1 MRFLS
6 LLLLTIT
13 FLGCK
18 EAAPEKKF
26 ISAPSL
32 IEQQVRHIDT
42 SLYSIK
48 KYSSTDTLE
57 SDTLFIPRENFR
69 KEVYAFL
76 SIPDLSNPKKAR
88 SFNEESRYDELLK
101 RVIISYTPVDALNEP
116 YQRIELFVEPNM
128 AAGDQVKTILTTRR
142 QGDRNGFEQE
152 ELIWQMD
159 RSCTRILTTRQPG
172 GAEQLRTEKWSW
184 NE

>member
-13 FLGCK
+13 FLSCK

-42 SLYSIK
+42 SLFSIK
-48 KYSSTDTLE
+48 KYISRDTVV
-57 SDTLFIPRENFR
+57 SDTIYIPRENFR
-69 KEVYAFL
+69 KEVSAFL
-76 SIPDLSNPKKAR
+76 NIPDLSDAKKAR
-88 SFNEESRYDELLK
+88 SFNEETRYDELLK
-101 RVIISYTPVDALNEP
+101 RVIISYTPLDPINEP
-116 YQRIELFVEPNM
+116 YQRIELFVEPNL
-128 AAGDQVKTILTTRR
+128 AAGDQVKTILITRR

-159 RSCTRILTTRQPG
+159 RSCTRLLITRKPG
-172 GAEQLRTEKWSW
+172 EAEQMYKEKWSW